1 LCACA
6 ESGFELEMELASAV
20 WQRVSVSAYQRD
32 VVGGLVVQL
41 LRQLLVVLDEV
52 GHVDVAEVLL

>member
-1 LCACA
+1 
-6 ESGFELEMELASAV
+6 MELASAV

-41 LRQLLVVLDEV
+41 LRQLLVVLDEMR
-52 GHVDVAEVLL
+52 HVDVAEVLL